1 MAAVFLFQWK
11 KATLSCIIFKIQ
23 KLYLCLKPLIFYN
36 YLAKF
41 PATFNGSQVNENGG
55 A

>member
-1 MAAVFLFQWK
+1 MLKYIAYLK
-11 KATLSCIIFKIQ
+11 KIDFFYSIMSCS
-23 KLYLCLKPLIFYN
+23 LIYN

-41 PATFNGSQVNENGG
+41 PATFKGSQVNENGG